1 MVPHVHR
8 RRTWGTKKQK
18 KDNTAAGEIYGVM
31 NDCVRPNI
39 IMFYPIH
46 PFTIHFPIA
55 LLLVNGLLTLLYLRY
70 AEHSLETSAY
80 HCLIIGWCGAC
91 VAVVTGLIDAWRQLG
106 GPETAVAPALI
117 NRVNAHAVTSILV
130 VVVYGR
136 ALLQRRRQPDILD
149 DARRRRGYLGLL
161 LVGALL
167 LLITSWL
174 GGYLIYVLGLDPN
187 R

>member
-1 MVPHVHR
+1 
-8 RRTWGTKKQK
+8 
-18 KDNTAAGEIYGVM
+18 
-31 NDCVRPNI
+31 
-39 IMFYPIH
+39 MFYPVH
-46 PFTIHFPIA
+46 PFTVHFPIA

-70 AEHSLETSAY
+70 AERSLETSAY

-106 GPETAVAPALI
+106 GPETAVAPTFI

-136 ALLQRRRQPDILD
+136 ALLQRRRHPDILR
-149 DARRRRGYLGLL
+149 DARQRRGYLSLL

-167 LLITSWL
+167 LLLTSWL
-174 GGYLIYVLGLDPN
+174 GGYLVYALGLGVN